1 MAGTTPPCTEQQP
14 TRFDKNPRVDRSL
27 RHSLSDGITYAA
39 MMGAAESYFAA
50 FAVLLR
56 ATTTQVG
63 LLAAL
68 PPLLGSFAQLASAWI
83 GHRLGRRRDII
94 VFGALLQAT
103 ILPPLALS
111 PLLLPSIAAPMLILC
126 AVIYF
131 AGPNLGAPL
140 WGSLMG
146 DLVAESHRGR
156 FFALRTRLSSLANF
170 SALIIAGFVL
180 EGFDT
185 LGFAYWGFVAIFVS
199 AAGLRLVSAWHLAQM
214 HDPPTQPVTLRI
226 PWHHA
231 LTTGLRSTGLLPFT
245 LFFAAMQFAVAIA
258 GPFFALYM
266 LRDLEFSYVA
276 FMFNTA
282 ASVCVQFVTLSRW
295 GRLSDLFGNRLILVT
310 TGLLIP
316 LMPILWLLSTNYL
329 YLLGVQAVSGLL
341 WAGFALSAS
350 NYVFDLTPRDQR
362 AALMA
367 AHNVIAAA
375 AIFLGAS
382 LGGWLGSV
390 LPESL
395 QFGSVTWAWASPLC
409 GAMMLSAFVRM
420 LVIAAFLPR
429 LREVRR
435 VRRSSSMQLMLRL
448 LAPRWR

>member
-1 MAGTTPPCTEQQP
+1 MGQTPPA
-14 TRFDKNPRVDRSL
+14 RFDKDPKVDRSL
-27 RHSLSDGITYAA
+27 RHSLRDGITYAA
-39 MMGAAESYFAA
+39 MMGAAESYFSA

-56 ATTTQVG
+56 ATTAQVG

-68 PPLLGSFAQLASAWI
+68 PPLLGSLAQLASAWI
-83 GHRLGRRRDII
+83 GHRLGRRRGII
-94 VFGALLQAT
+94 VFGALLQAA
-103 ILPPLALS
+103 ILPLLALL
-111 PLLLPSIAAPMLILC
+111 PLITPAIAVPVLIVC

-131 AGPNLGAPL
+131 AGPNLGSPQ

-170 SALIIAGFVL
+170 SALIIAGFIL

-185 LGFAYWGFVAIFVS
+185 LGFAYWGFVAIFVG
-199 AAGLRLVSAWHLAQM
+199 AAALRLVSAWHLAQM
-214 HDPPTQPVTLRI
+214 YAPPARPIALAS
-226 PWHHA
+226 PWHQA
-231 LTTGLRSTGLLPFT
+231 LTTGLRDTGLLPFT

-266 LRDLEFSYVA
+266 LRDLGFSYVE

-282 ASVCVQFVTLSRW
+282 ASVCVQFLTLSRW

-310 TGLLIP
+310 TGVLIP
-316 LMPILWLLSTNYL
+316 LMPVLWLLSPNYV

-367 AHNVIAAA
+367 VHNVIAAGA
-375 AIFLGAS
+375 VFLGAT

-390 LPESL
+390 LPERL
-395 QFGSVTWAWASPLC
+395 ELGPVTWDWVSPLC
-409 GAMMLSAFVRM
+409 GAMVVSAVVRT
-420 LVIAAFLPR
+420 LVIAVFLPH

-435 VRRSSSMQLMLRL
+435 VRPLSGSGLMRRVLMARV
-448 LAPRWR
+448 RR